1 MLINLRNE
9 LMTGGSKPAYW
20 GLCFTAETAGATIAL
35 TRGTSAPAVSVETS
49 FDGTTWTPYTIGTTI
64 TLAAI
69 GDTVYFAAGA
79 GGNTQFADSRAN
91 SHTNRFTMTGRIAA
105 GGSIMSLLDRDNKN
119 LRAFSADFVFCNLFD
134 GCASLTAAPEL
145 PATQLSGT
153 CYRFMFRG
161 CTSLTAAPEL
171 PATTLAN
178 ACYNDM
184 FINCTSLTAAP
195 ELPATTLAQNCYVR
209 MFEGCTSLT
218 AAPELSATTL
228 ATACCDNM
236 FTNCT
241 SLTVAPK
248 LPASTL
254 VSTCYRGIFSNCAN
268 IRRIEVNFSNWGT
281 TSGQET
287 SYWVRGVASSGV
299 FRCPAALPHSSA
311 DFGDNKI
318 PPGWTVETF

>member
-1 MLINLRNE
+1 MLINLRNA
-9 LMTGGSKPAYW
+9 LMTGGSEPAPAYW

-35 TRGTSAPAVSVETS
+35 TRGKSAPAVSVETS

-79 GGNTQFADSRAN
+79 GGNTQFADSRAATRA
-91 SHTNRFTMTGRIAA
+91 HKFTMTGRIAA
-105 GGSIMSLLDRDNKN
+105 GGSIMSLLDRNNKN
-119 LRAFSADFVFCNLFD
+119 LRAFSADYVFCNFFD

-145 PATQLSGT
+145 PATQLTST
-153 CYRFMFRG
+153 CYRLMFRG

-171 PATTLAN
+171 PATTLSD
-178 ACYNDM
+178 ACYSNM
-184 FINCTSLTAAP
+184 FVNCTSLTAAP
-195 ELPATTLAQNCYVR
+195 ELPATTLASACYDN
-209 MFEGCTSLT
+209 MFAGCTSLT
-218 AAPELSATTL
+218 
-228 ATACCDNM
+228 D
-236 FTNCT
+236 
-241 SLTVAPK
+241 APK

-254 VSTCYRGIFSNCAN
+254 VSTCYWGIFSNCAN

-287 SYWVRGVASSGV
+287 AYWVRGVASSGV

-311 DFGDNKI
+311 DFGVAKI
-318 PPGWTVETF
+318 PTGWTVETF

>member
-1 MLINLRNE
+1 MLINLRNA
-9 LMTGGSKPAYW
+9 LMTGGSEPAPAYW

-35 TRGTSAPAVSVETS
+35 TRGKSAPAVSVETS

-79 GGNTQFADSRAN
+79 GGNTQFADSRAATRA
-91 SHTNRFTMTGRIAA
+91 HKFTMTGRIAA
-105 GGSIMSLLDRDNKN
+105 GGSIMSLLDRNNKN
-119 LRAFSADFVFCNLFD
+119 LRAFSADYVFCNFFD

-145 PATQLSGT
+145 PATQLTST
-153 CYRFMFRG
+153 CYRLMFRG

-171 PATTLAN
+171 PATTLAS
-178 ACYNDM
+178 ACYDNM
-184 FINCTSLTAAP
+184 FA
-195 ELPATTLAQNCYVR
+195 
-209 MFEGCTSLT
+209 GCTSLT
-218 AAPELSATTL
+218 
-228 ATACCDNM
+228 D
-236 FTNCT
+236 
-241 SLTVAPK
+241 APK

-287 SYWVRGVASSGV
+287 AYWVRGVASSGV

-311 DFGDNKI
+311 DFGVAKI
-318 PPGWTVETF
+318 PTGWTVETF